1 MNIVTE
7 NLPRSVLVDLGYRVV
22 QMTSCHYY
30 LSLGDVRFKVGFV
43 SEGEAWNA
51 ARTDLQQRLR
61 NPVVSGPD
69 YRAEAQK
76 LGFEVMG
83 VRGTPPKYGWRNRD
97 LDVCSLRHD
106 YQTETEAWRAAFMW
120 ARRFAVLWKE

>member
-1 MNIVTE
+1 MIIVTE
-7 NLPRSVLVDLGYRVV
+7 SLPRSVLVDLGYRVV

-69 YRAEAQK
+69 YRDEAQK
-76 LGFEVMG
+76 LGFEVT
-83 VRGTPPKYGWRNRD
+83 VSRDAPKHGWRNRD
-97 LDVCSLRHD
+97 LDVCSLRLD
-106 YQTETEAWRAAFMW
+106 YQTEADAWRAAYMW
-120 ARRFAVLWKE
+120 SKRFAVLWKE